1 MGDSGKQERSSEGPF
16 EESRVVPIGDND
28 LTKTENSF
36 QEARN
41 IPTRQILLLSESQA
55 TDGGLIAI
63 TDVSEAMRDA
73 GLEFGYRVVGGI
85 AVMLHVLHTGVD
97 IAIRSTGDADYGVPL
112 RVLTEGHLVEEIE
125 KRGYTKTEGNR
136 WERRV
141 DDART
146 ATVDL
151 LVPAYTSRARSS
163 RQVGEVNTTEVPGL
177 AEAFLSE
184 PCVIDAEFVL
194 TSGDHLNARVVLPDS
209 KSMILLKTGAR
220 SVRNEDRDATDLW
233 RCLEVANADGVTA
246 ADFEGP
252 DLAQIRAR
260 LHRELGRGGTS
271 LSVITR
277 NLSPEAKGQTTTRI
291 QALLGRII
299 GV

>member
-1 MGDSGKQERSSEGPF
+1 MGDSGERERSSEGPF
-16 EESRVVPIGDND
+16 EQSRVVPIGDDD
-28 LTKTENSF
+28 LTKTEISLPQHRKF
-36 QEARN
+36 R
-41 IPTRQILLLSESQA
+41 TRQILLLSESLA

-63 TDVSEAMRDA
+63 ADVSEAMRDA

-85 AVMLHVLHTGVD
+85 AVMLHVLRTEVD
-97 IAIRSTGDADYGVPL
+97 IPIRSTGDADYGVPP
-112 RVLTEGHLVEEIE
+112 RVLAEGQLVKEIE
-125 KRGYTKTEGNR
+125 KRGYTKTDGNR
-136 WERRV
+136 WERPI

-151 LVPAYTSRARSS
+151 LIPAYTSRARSS
-163 RQVGEVNTTEVPGL
+163 RQIGEVNTTEVPGL
-177 AEAFLSE
+177 AEAFLAE

-194 TSGDHLNARVVLPDS
+194 TSGEHLNARVVLPNA
-209 KSMILLKTGAR
+209 KSMILLKAGAR

-252 DLAQIRAR
+252 DLAPTRTR

-277 NLSPEAKGQTTTRI
+277 NLSTEAKGQTTTRI